1 MPNGSLLVCVATKVG
16 FLQLVLLGLLGL
28 LPATAALDDGLCRT
42 PIMGMNSWTAF
53 GASVTEADL
62 LNVGKFFVSS
72 GLRKAGYRWINSDD
86 GWDTH
91 ARGADGRL
99 QPDLKKFPDGISG
112 LTKKLDAMNL
122 SFGIYTAESSVVCSG
137 RPGTLFQEY
146 LDAATFDE
154 WGVGLVK
161 NDNCGEYSYGNA
173 RFHVFA
179 DAVASLGSKMIIST
193 EPFSL
198 VPGPTQARF
207 AHYWRTGNDI
217 NANWNTILNRID
229 INDKW
234 AAFAGP
240 GHFNDPDVRQQLSA
254 SLFGACL
261 RGYTSQQIW

>member
-1 MPNGSLLVCVATKVG
+1 MATKVL
-16 FLQLVLLGLLGL
+16 LQLLLLCSV
-28 LPATAALDDGLCRT
+28 ADALDDGLCQT
-42 PIMGMNSWTAF
+42 PIMGMNSWTAY

-62 LNVGKFFVSS
+62 LDVGKFFVSS
-72 GLRKAGYRWINSDD
+72 GLREAGYKWVNSDD

-99 QPDLKKFPDGISG
+99 QPDLQKFPDGIRG
-112 LTKKLDAMNL
+112 LTKKLGAMNL

-217 NANWNTILNRID
+217 GANWNTILNRID

-240 GHFNDPDVRQQLSA
+240 GHFNDPDVCHHRSSYL
-254 SLFGACL
+254 
-261 RGYTSQQIW
+261 